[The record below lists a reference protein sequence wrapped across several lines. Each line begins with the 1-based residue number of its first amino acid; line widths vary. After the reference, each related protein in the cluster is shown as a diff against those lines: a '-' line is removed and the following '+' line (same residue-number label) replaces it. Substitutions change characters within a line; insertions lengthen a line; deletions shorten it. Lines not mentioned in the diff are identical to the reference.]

1 MAKKKAASSTKS
13 KAASRSAAKSAAKAD
28 GQKSAKAKQKPA
40 PAAKQNGM
48 SDELI
53 GHTAGEIW
61 HTLATGGGQTLAA
74 LKKSADAP
82 PELVLAAVGWL
93 AREGKLE
100 FNASG
105 RSLKVSLR

>member
-1 MAKKKAASSTKS
+1 
-13 KAASRSAAKSAAKAD
+13 
-28 GQKSAKAKQKPA
+28 
-40 PAAKQNGM
+40 M

-61 HTLATGGGQTLAA
+61 HSLSTGGGQSLAA
-74 LKKSADAP
+74 LKKSANGS

-100 FNASG
+100 FDSTG
-105 RSLKVSLR
+105 RTMKVALR